1 MTDQLCYTD
10 DIPIQEQDAEASLD
24 SIVEEQE
31 GPEGKGKY
39 RGRSGSALKH
49 LPKLPG
55 LTKKPKSKN
64 SPTPPRHSLDM
75 EPSVEM
81 RMAGGDQINI
91 SFTDS
96 PPADAPQTVHV
107 STV

>member
-1 MTDQLCYTD
+1 MFETD
-10 DIPIQEQDAEASLD
+10 DIPIQQQEGEPGSLD

-31 GPEGKGKY
+31 GGEGKIKF

-55 LTKKPKSKN
+55 LSKKPKVKN
-64 SPTPPRHSLDM
+64 SPTPPRHGSENEQGM
-75 EPSVEM
+75 EL
-81 RMAGGDQINI
+81 RMGGGDQHGLSAI
-91 SFTDS
+91 DGLQQGEQ
-96 PPADAPQTVHV
+96 PQIVHI